1 MSGILITGGDGFI
14 GSTLAKRLLKQK
26 HEIFVLD
33 KNKEP
38 QERKWYRNAI
48 KYLEKLEAST
58 NVPTQIRQLIMHM
71 TAKLD
76 ILVREIWTG

>member
-1 MSGILITGGDGFI
+1 MD
-14 GSTLAKRLLKQK
+14 
-26 HEIFVLD
+26 D

-38 QERKWYRNAI
+38 QERKWYRQAI
-48 KYLEKLEAST
+48 KYLEKLEASI

-76 ILVREIWTG
+76 ILVREIWK